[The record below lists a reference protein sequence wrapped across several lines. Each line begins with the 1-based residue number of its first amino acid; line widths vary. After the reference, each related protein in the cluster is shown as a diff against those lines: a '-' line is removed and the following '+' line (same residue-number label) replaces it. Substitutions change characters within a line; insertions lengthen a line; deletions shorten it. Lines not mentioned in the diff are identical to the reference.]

1 MAGPAAPRATAEGRG
16 PAMDFAALD
25 ALVQNSPYHRWLGV
39 RLKACSEAGIEL
51 TLPWREEFVSDPTIR
66 YTHGGIL
73 ATLIDLAADFAIA
86 AKLGRGV
93 PTVDLRV
100 DFHRT
105 ALPGSLIARANVI
118 KLGGTLAT
126 AEAQIFAEDGAL
138 LASGRGVYLTLSR

>member
-1 MAGPAAPRATAEGRG
+1 
-16 PAMDFAALD
+16 
-25 ALVQNSPYHRWLGV
+25 
-39 RLKACSEAGIEL
+39 
-51 TLPWREEFVSDPTIR
+51 
-66 YTHGGIL
+66 
-73 ATLIDLAADFAIA
+73 
-86 AKLGRGV
+86 V